1 MWAYDFML
9 NALFAGLMAAT
20 VCALVSVF
28 VILRRTGFA
37 AHALGH
43 MSLTGAAGAAL
54 LGMPM
59 MLGQLLFNVIAAM
72 VMGFMGDKV
81 RKNDLAV
88 GVVLTFVLGL
98 GAYFLF
104 LFQNN
109 YAGSVMSILF
119 GNIFAVSHSQLW
131 QMLGLSALV
140 IAVLI
145 VISRPLIFSSIDPV
159 VAAAKNLSLRL
170 LSVVFFAILAITVT
184 MACQVVGVLL
194 VFVLLIIPGAVGM
207 QWGESMKGVIAIS
220 VIIANLAVVAALY
233 LSYQFNL
240 PASFCITMLL
250 CLVYFLGAIYHW
262 IAKKIRF

>member
-131 QMLGLSALV
+131 QMLGLSVLV
-140 IAVLI
+140 LAVLI

-159 VAAAKNLSLRL
+159 VAAAKNLSLQL

-220 VIIANLAVVAALY
+220 VIVANLAVVAALY

-250 CLVYFLGAIYHW
+250 CLVYFWGAIYHW
-262 IAKKIRF
+262 VAKKSGF

>member
-1 MWAYDFML
+1 MQ
-9 NALFAGLMAAT
+9 NALLAGLMVAV
-20 VCALVSVF
+20 VCGVVSVF

-54 LGMPM
+54 LGFPSL
-59 MLGQLLFNVIAAM
+59 LGQLLLNSLAAV
-72 VMGFMGDKV
+72 VMGLLGDKV
-81 RKNDLAV
+81 KKNDLAV

-119 GNIFAVSHSQLW
+119 GNIFAVSNSQLW
-131 QMLGLSALV
+131 GLLILGISVLALLM
-140 IAVLI
+140 I
-145 VISRPLIFSSIDPV
+145 ISRPLIFASIDPV
-159 VAAAKNLSLRL
+159 VAASRNVPLRL
-170 LSVVFFAILAITVT
+170 LSVIFFLILAVTVS

-194 VFVLLIIPGAVGM
+194 VFVLLIIPGAIGM
-207 QWGESMKGVIAIS
+207 QWGESIYGIVALS
-220 VIIANLAVVAALY
+220 VMSAVAAVVVALY
-233 LSYQFNL
+233 VSYQFDL

-250 CLVYFLGAIYHW
+250 CAGYFIGLIKNYVV
-262 IAKKIRF
+262 KS